1 MMYGQHPDTGDTILI
16 TIGKDMKINEFNLET
31 STISQGLSLTH
42 RGVVEQRCQ
51 PTSMVWHPPTNSQ
64 ETFLVVANKH
74 QKQRMINLSTKM
86 CRKVVLGP
94 HNTHKHISKMLHV
107 PAKTAGYFLIS
118 SGNFIGLQK
127 IPLTGAPRK
136 LCLTIKCL
144 KRFFY
149 SIRWHFY
156 QIL

>member
-64 ETFLVVANKH
+64 ETFLVIANKH

-86 CRKVVLGP
+86 CRKVVTGP
-94 HNTHKHISKMLHV
+94 HNTHKHISNMMFV
-107 PAKTAGYFLIS
+107 PGVLTSNPMKTTDGYFLIS
-118 SGNFIGLQK
+118 SGNFIVLQK
-127 IPLTGAPRK
+127 LPLTGAPRK
-136 LCLTIKCL
+136 L
-144 KRFFY
+144 
-149 SIRWHFY
+149 
-156 QIL
+156 